1 MIGPRFSAFVAIVA
15 AVLAVMAGLYWK
27 GRLEGAA
34 VERPKTAAAEARA
47 KAASL
52 EASGE
57 RASAARV
64 DVVVRQQSAGW
75 DVARDLATKAAKSE
89 DANVPL
95 APDRVLR
102 LHDADR
108 KLCQLAPELVGC
120 GPAP

>member
-1 MIGPRFSAFVAIVA
+1 MIGPRFSAVAVIIA
-15 AVLAVMAGLYWK
+15 LTLAVMAALYWK

-34 VERPKTAAAEARA
+34 AERPKIAAAEARA
-47 KAASL
+47 QAAGL
-52 EASGE
+52 EVSGE

-64 DVVVRQQSAGW
+64 DVVVRQQSAGR

-102 LHDADR
+102 LRDADGQ
-108 KLCQLAPELVGC
+108 LCQLAPELVGC
-120 GPAP
+120 SATH